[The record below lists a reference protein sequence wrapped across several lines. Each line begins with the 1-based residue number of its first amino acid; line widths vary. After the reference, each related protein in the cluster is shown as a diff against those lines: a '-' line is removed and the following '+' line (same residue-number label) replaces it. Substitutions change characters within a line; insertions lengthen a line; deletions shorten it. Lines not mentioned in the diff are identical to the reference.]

1 MDLHESPADRA
12 FRTRGRAW
20 LAEHPS
26 GPLAT
31 FAERRAWHRTLYE
44 AGFLGLTWPAEHG
57 GHGASPSWEVIVAE
71 ELADAGA
78 PGFVN
83 GPGLSHIGPTLI
95 AHGSEEQKRLLL
107 PRIAGGD
114 DTWTTLYSEP
124 GAGSD
129 LAALQT
135 RAIRDGALQTRLTSI
150 DPQPRATLDGLRIER
165 IAERVQ
171 DATIPTLASGDI
183 LFIDSS
189 HIVSPGSDV
198 DHLIGRIVPT
208 LPAGAL
214 VHIHDIFLPDPYP
227 AAWDY
232 RRYNEQDVVG
242 ALLESGTSQLLFAS
256 RYVSTRMA
264 DDMART
270 CLAKIPLLDGAFESS
285 LWLMRR

>member
-1 MDLHESPADRA
+1 MSIAELFDAHRARFADFLNVIDTYADDLARIGADNPPEPRWGQDWFPRLDACAAYAMVREHSPAQIVEIGSGHS
-12 FRTRGRAW
+12 TRFMA
-20 LAEHPS
+20 
-26 GPLAT
+26 
-31 FAERRAWHRTLYE
+31 
-44 AGFLGLTWPAEHG
+44 
-57 GHGASPSWEVIVAE
+57 
-71 ELADAGA
+71 
-78 PGFVN
+78 
-83 GPGLSHIGPTLI
+83 
-95 AHGSEEQKRLLL
+95 
-107 PRIAGGD
+107 
-114 DTWTTLYSEP
+114 
-124 GAGSD
+124 
-129 LAALQT
+129 

-270 CLAKIPLLDGAFESS
+270 CLAKIPLWMERSKAACG
-285 LWLMRR
+285 